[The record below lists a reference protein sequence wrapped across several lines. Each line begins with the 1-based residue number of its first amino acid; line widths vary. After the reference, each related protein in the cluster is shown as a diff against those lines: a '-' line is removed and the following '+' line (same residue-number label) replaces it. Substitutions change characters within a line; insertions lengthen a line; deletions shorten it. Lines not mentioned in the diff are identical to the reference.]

1 MRVRIRHL
9 VLLDI
14 VVWGMVAC
22 SHLSLNAGQDPASD
36 HQPDDPPPLFL
47 TLFNSYEESELK
59 EWNEIGRYRNYGVYS
74 TNVMSRLVDVL
85 RTESNRVSKI
95 TFQINLLGKDVGSY
109 EVEYRCNKDPRK
121 GGLVIREHT
130 IPVPTTPSVKWM
142 SSNFEDNYLTNVKR
156 VATYRYCM
164 MDQIEKNH

>member
-1 MRVRIRHL
+1 MT
-9 VLLDI
+9 
-14 VVWGMVAC
+14 
-22 SHLSLNAGQDPASD
+22 P
-36 HQPDDPPPLFL
+36 
-47 TLFNSYEESELK
+47 FNSYEESELK

-142 SSNFEDNYLTNVKR
+142 SSNFEDHYLTNAKKG
-156 VATYRYCM
+156 CNI
-164 MDQIEKNH
+164 QILHDGSDSEKSLTQLQVISLEVCILKSPLPHLYQFRFQLA